1 MISREAT
8 FEDLDVDSL
17 DLVEVAQIVE
27 DEFGVE
33 LDGDAVKDVK
43 TVGDVIDLVV
53 ARRDDHHRATTDARV
68 VVTGVGAVTPLGVG
82 ARALIDRWAPASAAS
97 PTAWAAARTSSRPIT

>member
-1 MISREAT
+1 MPAQATKESVEEVIFNGLKEVGAEGEVARDST
-8 FEDLDVDSL
+8 FEELDVDSL

-33 LDGDAVKDVK
+33 LQGEDVKDLR

-53 ARRDDHHRATTDARV
+53 AR
-68 VVTGVGAVTPLGVG
+68 
-82 ARALIDRWAPASAAS
+82 SQ
-97 PTAWAAARTSSRPIT
+97 